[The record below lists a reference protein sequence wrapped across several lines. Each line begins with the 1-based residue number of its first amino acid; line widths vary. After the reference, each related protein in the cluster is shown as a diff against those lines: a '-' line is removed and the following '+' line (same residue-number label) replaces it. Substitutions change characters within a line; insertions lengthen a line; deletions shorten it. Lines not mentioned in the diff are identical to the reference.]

1 MDRSDYRKQIDR
13 IDEQLVKLFAERM
26 EVAGRLAEYKK
37 ENSLPVL
44 DVRREREKLH
54 SVSEQSPEELR
65 DYTELLYSLIF
76 ELSRSYQN
84 RLIGTGTELTARI
97 EDAVKNTPPLFP

>member
-13 IDEQLVKLFAERM
+13 IDEQLVKLFDERM

-54 SVSEQSPEELR
+54 SVSEQSPE
-65 DYTELLYSLIF
+65 
-76 ELSRSYQN
+76 
-84 RLIGTGTELTARI
+84 
-97 EDAVKNTPPLFP
+97 

>member
-54 SVSEQSPEELR
+54 SVSEQSPE
-65 DYTELLYSLIF
+65 
-76 ELSRSYQN
+76 
-84 RLIGTGTELTARI
+84 
-97 EDAVKNTPPLFP
+97 